1 MSILSPTD
9 GKVTDSRKGKV
20 HIWMSPID
28 NHLVFSP
35 VSGKVEKVI
44 RRDRKVISTIRTKSG
59 KDVVFEMGK
68 GILPATIDCN
78 LYRGKRVKLGEY
90 VGGVFPFGSHVT
102 VTGDFGLVDKGRV
115 EAKQVLG

>member
-28 NHLVFSP
+28 NHFVFSP
-35 VSGKVEKVI
+35 ATGTVEKVI
-44 RRDRKVISTIRTKSG
+44 RGDKKVISTIRTKSG
-59 KDVVFEMGK
+59 KNIVLELGK

-78 LYRGKRVKLGEY
+78 LYKGKKVRMGEY

-102 VTGDFGLVDKGRV
+102 VTGDFGSFDKGRV
-115 EAKQVLG
+115 EAKQILG